1 MKRFQRDK
9 NGDGLSFG
17 EFVLRS
23 NYRLSRVNMLIQ
35 VSTLEKT
42 AVGIH
47 SFIQISCSLQ
57 NGELQEKSVGLIE
70 LPLLDDTGKVLL
82 TNK

>member
-1 MKRFQRDK
+1 MRFQRDK

-42 AVGIH
+42 SVRYQAIIRNIVL
-47 SFIQISCSLQ
+47 IS
-57 NGELQEKSVGLIE
+57 EW
-70 LPLLDDTGKVLL
+70 
-82 TNK
+82 